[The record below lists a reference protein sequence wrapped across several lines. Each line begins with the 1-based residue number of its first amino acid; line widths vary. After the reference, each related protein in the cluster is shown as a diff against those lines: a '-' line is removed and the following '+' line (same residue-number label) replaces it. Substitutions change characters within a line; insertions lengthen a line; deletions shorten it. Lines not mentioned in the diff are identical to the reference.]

1 MELVEK
7 LALILIVAILLI
19 SGYFLFCGGEESKDA
34 KAPVINTITGNTT
47 GIAGETVTIS
57 VNFSDNVGVT
67 NAMIYWKS
75 ESDSDWGFKS
85 ILNGSVN
92 IPLPSD
98 SSENWYYY
106 VTIDD
111 TAGNGPVGD
120 PSINGSV
127 HYTITVTKTGDDDDD
142 DTASRRYVFIEESTA
157 TTCQHCPAVSDII
170 YELYESK
177 DYPFY
182 YVSMVQDNEN
192 ADERLQEH
200 YNLYGNPTTY
210 IDGGYKVIVGKKE
223 KSVYEDKIQI
233 AASRNAPDL
242 SVGVTAE
249 NNTNDSEI
257 IVTVIVK
264 NNENIAYEGT
274 LKVYLTEIISTKW
287 QNYDGIPYHFS
298 FLKFA
303 MDKTITVSANSQES
317 YTEHIDLAGLDLE
330 NLMIFAVVFSNEKH
344 QGYSN
349 PPNEKPFN
357 AYYADAVNKTTVVE
371 GGNLPPEVGIILPK
385 KGRLHIFGKEIMAT
399 FSQKTILLGR
409 TTIKAQAS
417 DDSAISKVEF
427 YLDDQLVDE
436 FTEPPYEWIW
446 KTPSWFKLK
455 HTLKVTAYDD
465 EEKSSTATIDVVA
478 FILL

>member
-7 LALILIVAILLI
+7 LALILIVAILLT
-19 SGYFLFCGGEESKDA
+19 SGYFLFFGGEENKDA
-34 KAPVINTITGNTT
+34 KAPVIDTITGNAT

-75 ESDSDWGFKS
+75 ASDSDWGFKS
-85 ILNGSVN
+85 ILNGSVD

-111 TAGNGPVGD
+111 AAGNGPVGD

-127 HYTITVTKTGDDDDD
+127 YYTITVTKTGDDDDN
-142 DTASRRYVFIEESTA
+142 DTTGIHYVFIEESTA
-157 TTCQHCPAVSDII
+157 TTCQYCPVVSDII
-170 YELYESK
+170 HELYESK

-200 YNLYGNPTTY
+200 YNLYGNPTMY
-210 IDGGYKVIVGKKE
+210 IDGGYEVIVGKKE
-223 KSVYEDKIQI
+223 KSVYEDKIQT
-233 AASRNAPDL
+233 AVSRNAPDL
-242 SVGVTAE
+242 SVDVTAE

-257 IVTVIVK
+257 IVTAIVK
-264 NNENIAYEGT
+264 NNENSAYEGT

-287 QNYDGIPYHFS
+287 QDYDGTPYHFS
-298 FLKFA
+298 FLEFA
-303 MDKTITVSANSQES
+303 MDRTITVSANSQES
-317 YTEHIDLAGLDLE
+317 YTEDIDLADLDPE
-330 NLMIFAVVFSNEKH
+330 NLAIFAVVFSNEKH

-349 PPNEKPFN
+349 PPGEKPFD
-357 AYYADAVNKTTVVE
+357 AYYADAANKTTVVE
-371 GGNLPPEVGIILPK
+371 GGNLPPEVGITLPK
-385 KGRLHIFGKEIMAT
+385 KGRLHIFGKDIMAT
-399 FSQKTILLGR
+399 FSQKTILIGR

-427 YLDDQLVDE
+427 YLDGQLVKE
-436 FTEPPYEWIW
+436 FTKPPYEWIW
-446 KTPSWFKLK
+446 KTPSWLKVK
-455 HTLKVTAYDD
+455 HTLQVTAYDD
-465 EEKSSTATIDVVA
+465 EEKTSTATMDVVA
-478 FILL
+478 VILL